1 MESRIDTDWRVRLEA
16 ASRPSEIVGGWG
28 ALDRLPARAEDV
40 ARSGARIFVVS
51 DRTVWARWGEEILS
65 SLSHGDAVPIVR
77 LLEPGE
83 AAKTVIT
90 AAECWDWLA
99 ARGARREDVVV
110 AAGGGVVGDLAGFVA
125 ATYLRGVRF
134 WQIPTTLLSQ
144 VDSSVGG
151 KVGVNL
157 SGGKNLVGAFYQ
169 PEAVVSDQ
177 RLLVTLPPEDFVSG
191 LGEVVKYALLSG
203 ESFLRELEQGAAN
216 VVSRSPAALSAVVER
231 CVRLKVEIVRED
243 ERDVGRRAILN
254 LGHTVA
260 HALEHAAGFGNL
272 SHGAAVGLG
281 LLVALSVSESVC
293 GLAPTL
299 LPRVRELLSRLGLP
313 ISIEGIEVDAI
324 LSAARGDKKMTSGGL
339 GFVCLQA
346 TGEPLWSV
354 RVEEGVLAR
363 HLEVILS

>member
-1 MESRIDTDWRVRLEA
+1 MDTEWVVRLEG

-28 ALDRLPARAEDV
+28 ALNTLPAWAEDI

-51 DRTVWARWGEEILS
+51 DRTVWAHWGDEVLS
-65 SLSHGDAVPIVR
+65 SLSRGDTVPAVH

-83 AAKTVIT
+83 ASKTIIT
-90 AAECWDWLA
+90 SAECWDWLA
-99 ARGARREDVVV
+99 AGGARREDVV
-110 AAGGGVVGDLAGFVA
+110 AAVGGGVVGDLAGFVA
-125 ATYLRGVRF
+125 ATYLRGIRF

-177 RLLVTLPPEDFVSG
+177 RLLLTLPPADFASG

-203 ESFLRELEQGAAN
+203 ESFMQDLERGVAE
-216 VVSRSPAALSAVVER
+216 VVSRAPAALSAVVER
-231 CVRLKVEIVRED
+231 CVRLKVETVRGD

-260 HALEHAAGFGNL
+260 HAVEHAAGFGRF

-299 LPRVRELLSRLGLP
+299 RPRVRELLTRLGLP
-313 ISIEGIEVDAI
+313 TAIEGIEVGAI
-324 LSAARGDKKMTSGGL
+324 LSAARGDKKMTSAGL

-346 TGEPLWSV
+346 AGEPLWNV
-354 RVEEGVLAR
+354 RVEEDVLAR
-363 HLEVILS
+363 HVEVILS

>member
-1 MESRIDTDWRVRLEA
+1 MEWRVQLEG
-16 ASRPSEIVGGWG
+16 ASRPSEIAGGWG
-28 ALDRLPARAEDV
+28 ALDRLPARAEDIV
-40 ARSGARIFVVS
+40 RSGARIFVVS
-51 DRTVWARWGEEILS
+51 DRTVWALWGEEIVT
-65 SLSHGDAVPIVR
+65 SLSRGDAAPAVH
-77 LLEPGE
+77 LLQPGE
-83 AAKTVIT
+83 TAKTVT
-90 AAECWDWLA
+90 AAAECWDWLA
-99 ARGARREDVVV
+99 AEGARREDVVV

-125 ATYLRGVRF
+125 AAYLRGVRF

-157 SGGKNLVGAFYQ
+157 SRGKNLVGAFYQ
-169 PEAVVSDQ
+169 PETVVSDQ
-177 RLLVTLPPEDFVSG
+177 RLLLTLGPADFASG

-203 ESFLRELEQGAAN
+203 ESFMEELEQGAAD
-216 VVSRSPAALSAVVER
+216 VMSRAPATLSDVVER

-243 ERDVGRRAILN
+243 ERDLGRRAVLN

-260 HALEHAAGFGNL
+260 HALEHAAGFGRV

-293 GLAPTL
+293 GLVPTL
-299 LPRVRELLSRLGLP
+299 LPRVRELLTSLGLAT
-313 ISIEGIEVDAI
+313 SIEGLEVGAI

-339 GFVCLQA
+339 GFVCLRA
-346 TGEPLWSV
+346 TGEPLWNV
-354 RVEEGVLAR
+354 RVEEDVLAR